1 MHVVIVDT
9 TLTTPPTGG
18 GQTFLVDLARSL
30 KDRGYRV
37 SVITQPGPEQ
47 RILDALRQAGVEL
60 QLNLWSNYHLPEE
73 KACRLS
79 AWVKSNSVQVYVVS
93 ISPDAGWVALPLL
106 DSSIATL
113 SIAHNDVAAFYAP
126 LQHYGPFV
134 DCAVGVSESLRQK
147 IIDLCGIPPE
157 RARYIPY
164 GVELLRSTQIERLT
178 EASSGPNQPLRI
190 GYVGRLAQEQKR
202 VMDFVPL
209 AEQLVKCGL
218 RFELHLIGDG
228 SERADLEAACK
239 RAGLDAHVRFWG
251 WLSSDQVRERL
262 LQLDVFV
269 LLSDYEGLPVALL
282 EAMGHGLVPIVTRI
296 ESGNTQLVRDGENG
310 FVIPV
315 GEIQSCV
322 DALQTLANDRHR
334 LSQLKRAAWES
345 VQDYSVQ
352 HSTDCYVECFDE
364 LVQAAKTKVRPGN
377 LPEPFPIMP
386 SCRSPY
392 PNWVRRIKA
401 RVLSFLPLRL

>member
-30 KDRGYRV
+30 KDRGYRI
-37 SVITQPGPEQ
+37 SVVTQPGPEK
-47 RILDALRQAGVEL
+47 RILDALRQFGVEL
-60 QLNLWSNYHLPEE
+60 HLNLWSSYHLPEE
-73 KACRLS
+73 KASRLS
-79 AWVKSNSVQVYVVS
+79 AWVNANSVQVYIVS

-106 DSSIATL
+106 DPSIATL
-113 SIAHNDVAAFYAP
+113 SIAHNDVSAFYAP

-147 IIDLCGIPPE
+147 IIDLCDIPAK

-164 GVELLRSTQIERLT
+164 GVELLSSSQIERLAQT
-178 EASSGPNQPLRI
+178 SSGPDQLLRI
-190 GYVGRLAQEQKR
+190 GYVGRLVQAQKR
-202 VMDFVPL
+202 VMEFVPL
-209 AEQLVKCGL
+209 AAQLVKCGL

-228 SERADLEAACK
+228 SERSELEAACK
-239 RAGLDAHVRFWG
+239 RAGLESKVRFWG
-251 WLSSDQVRERL
+251 WLSSDQVREQL
-262 LQLDVFV
+262 LRLDVFV

-296 ESGNTQLVRDGENG
+296 ESGNTQLVRHGENG

-322 DALQTLANDRHR
+322 EALQTLANDRGL
-334 LSQLKRAAWES
+334 LSQLKRAAWKS
-345 VQDYSVQ
+345 VRDYSVQ
-352 HSTDCYVECFDE
+352 HSTDSYVECFDE
-364 LVQAAKTKVRPGN
+364 LAQASKTKVRPRN
-377 LPEPFPIMP
+377 LPEPFPIMA
-386 SCRSPY
+386 SCRSRY
-392 PNWVRRIKA
+392 PTWVRRVKA
-401 RVLSFLPLRL
+401 RVLSLLPA